1 LIFDSDKSKFFVSNI
16 QIFFFK
22 TFTYKRKM
30 NRISVLSKT
39 AVRGFATKSAAKQQ
53 PPKKL
58 HGVHGRYATAL
69 FNAASNVCLF

>member
-1 LIFDSDKSKFFVSNI
+1 
-16 QIFFFK
+16 
-22 TFTYKRKM
+22 M